1 MVARYWVSG
10 EGSLVVK
17 GTLNPPVPV
26 LKAGHPV
33 PTALLM
39 NISVGK
45 CVGCGDIFQIKT
57 FHFLY
62 ILFLLNLVQFIP
74 EQ

>member
-1 MVARYWVSG
+1 MYMLKSKTLLGEWGEFTSG
-10 EGSLVVK
+10 ERYLKVY
-17 GTLNPPVPV
+17 PPFPV

-45 CVGCGDIFQIKT
+45 CVGCGVFVDLK
-57 FHFLY
+57 
-62 ILFLLNLVQFIP
+62 
-74 EQ
+74 